1 MKKIIA
7 VHSYKGGTGKTLMS
21 TNLAAIYAMNKYK
34 VALFDM
40 DFRAP
45 SLHAIFKVNSTK
57 YWLNDYLNGI
67 CNIKNVIVKC
77 SNKSANKSGD
87 NLYLALANPSTEAI
101 REMAAKDRKWEMKAL
116 GRLLS
121 LRNTLLNELD
131 FDYLIMDTSP
141 GLQYSSINA
150 IVSADTVVVV
160 TTMDISDIQG
170 TQRMIRELYD
180 LFEKKTGIIV
190 NKVPIEM
197 ISTLEEREKLRK
209 KYEEISNLPVIDVAP
224 CFCDVLRLGGNTIF
238 SLEKP
243 EHPFTKILQEIATKI
258 QKL

>member
-7 VHSYKGGTGKTLMS
+7 IHSYKGGTGKTLMS

-45 SLHAIFKVNSTK
+45 SLHAIFKVNSAK

-67 CNIKNVIVKC
+67 CNIKNVIVNCPSKV
-77 SNKSANKSGD
+77 NNY
-87 NLYLALANPSTEAI
+87 LYLGLANPSTEAI
-101 REMAAKDRKWEMKAL
+101 REMSAKDRKWEMKAL

-121 LRNTLLNELD
+121 LRNTLLNDLN

-150 IVSADTVVVV
+150 IVSADTVIVI

-170 TQRMIRELYD
+170 TQRMVHELYD

-197 ISTLEEREKLRK
+197 ISALEEREKLRK
-209 KYEEISNLPVIDVAP
+209 KYEEISKLPVIDVAP
-224 CFCDVLRLGGNTIF
+224 CFCDVLRLGGSTIF

-243 EHPFTKILQEIATKI
+243 EHPFTKILKEIATKVEKI
-258 QKL
+258 

>member
-1 MKKIIA
+1 
-7 VHSYKGGTGKTLMS
+7 MS
-21 TNLAAIYAMNKYK
+21 
-34 VALFDM
+34 
-40 DFRAP
+40 
-45 SLHAIFKVNSTK
+45 
-57 YWLNDYLNGI
+57 
-67 CNIKNVIVKC
+67 
-77 SNKSANKSGD
+77 
-87 NLYLALANPSTEAI
+87 
-101 REMAAKDRKWEMKAL
+101 AKDRKWEMKAL

-121 LRNTLLNELD
+121 LRNTLLNDLE
-131 FDYLIMDTSP
+131 FDYLVLDTSP

-150 IVSADTVVVV
+150 IVSADTVIVV

-170 TQRMIRELYD
+170 TQRMVHELYD

-209 KYEEISNLPVIDVAP
+209 KYEEMSNLPVIDVAP

-243 EHPFTKILQEIATKI
+243 EHPFTKILKEIATKI
-258 QKL
+258 EKL